1 MAQVAQVPAQS
12 YAAALGQTIFP
23 FNFYC
28 DDSSRMRAYVNTVLQ
43 GGFTVALNADQAAA
57 PGGTVTLPV
66 ASLAGD
72 SVLVKRVSPIEQDL
86 VLGQYGLFSSKSIE
100 AGLDEMARLIQEL
113 AVAVADLASGPLLP
127 VMGQRLNTTD
137 GGTTWVDPF
146 ARVPKGAHA
155 LCLNG
160 QRIYL
165 GDDYAYNAVTGV
177 WTLNAAVDPA
187 ENKINA
193 DFNV

>member
-1 MAQVAQVPAQS
+1 MTQVAQVPAQS

-28 DDSSRMRAYVNTVLQ
+28 DDSSRLRAYVNTVLQ
-43 GGFTVALNADQAAA
+43 GGITVSLNGDQVAA

-66 ASLAGD
+66 ASLAAD
-72 SVLVKRVSPIEQDL
+72 VVLVKRVSPIEQGL
-86 VLGQYGLFSSKSIE
+86 SLPAYGFFSSSSVM
-100 AGLDEMARLIQEL
+100 AAMDEIIRLLQEL
-113 AVAVADLASGPLLP
+113 AVGVVNITTPPLTQVA
-127 VMGQRLNTTD
+127 GQRLNTTD

-146 ARVPKGAHA
+146 ARVPKGAHF
-155 LCLNG
+155 LFLNG

-165 GDDYAYNAVTGV
+165 GDDYAYNTVTGV

-187 ENKINA
+187 ENKLNA
-193 DFNV
+193 DFNI

>member
-28 DDSSRMRAYVNTVLQ
+28 DDSSRIRVYVNTVLI
-43 GGFTVALNADQAAA
+43 GGFTLDLNGDQIAA
-57 PGGTVTLPV
+57 PGGQVELFDDTAV
-66 ASLAGD
+66 GD
-72 SVLVKRVSPIEQDL
+72 VVLVKRVSPIEQDL

-100 AGLDEMARLIQEL
+100 AGLDEMVRLIQEL
-113 AVAVADLASGPLLP
+113 AVGVADLASGPLLP
-127 VMGQRLNTTD
+127 VMGQRLNTTN
-137 GGTTWVDPF
+137 GGGAWVDPF
-146 ARVPKGAHA
+146 GRIPKGANA
-155 LCLNG
+155 LFLNG
-160 QRIYL
+160 QRIFL

-187 ENKINA
+187 ENKLNA